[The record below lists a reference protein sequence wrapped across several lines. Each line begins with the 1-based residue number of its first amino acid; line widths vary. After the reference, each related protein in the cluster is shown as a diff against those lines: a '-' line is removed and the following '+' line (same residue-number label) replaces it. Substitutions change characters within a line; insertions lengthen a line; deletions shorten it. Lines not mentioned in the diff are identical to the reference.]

1 MQINDDQ
8 NAKSKITTVKNR
20 KQKSKIF
27 IHEHFNKTYFA
38 FSKNK
43 KNKKYYNKKNN
54 KRSRSF

>member
-20 KQKSKIF
+20 KQKSKNF

-38 FSKNK
+38 FPKNK
-43 KNKKYYNKKNN
+43 KNKKYYNKK
-54 KRSRSF
+54 